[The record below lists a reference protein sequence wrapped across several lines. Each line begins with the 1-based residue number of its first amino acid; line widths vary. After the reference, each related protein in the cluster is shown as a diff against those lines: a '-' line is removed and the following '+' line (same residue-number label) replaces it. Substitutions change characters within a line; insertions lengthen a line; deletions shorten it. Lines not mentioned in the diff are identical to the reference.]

1 MTDTSGTT
9 EATAGGDH
17 RTPRDGGAPEAGARS
32 ASPADLASDIGR
44 RLAAHRGQR
53 GKRVAELA
61 REVGVTPS
69 LISQIER
76 GQSRPSVSTLFAM
89 AQALQVPV
97 DAFFREP
104 TPAAVPT
111 VSAVP
116 PLGAVAPPTVP
127 PPAPEG
133 WALPARERTE
143 PDGHG
148 RYMVRRR
155 DRATIDIEGGVRWE
169 RLTPQTMRHLDFFEL
184 VYGPGAQSN
193 PTLYSHPGTEMVL
206 VMSGRLDI
214 TVGFEHYRLEPGD
227 SMQFPSSMPHRYAN
241 PTEETTR
248 AVTVILYDCPDD
260 APQAPPDAR
269 TR

>member
-9 EATAGGDH
+9 EATADGDR
-17 RTPRDGGAPEAGARS
+17 RTPRDGPAAGAPS
-32 ASPADLASDIGR
+32 VSPADLASDIGR
-44 RLAAHRGQR
+44 RLAAHRGKR
-53 GKRVAELA
+53 GKRVVELA

-89 AQALQVPV
+89 AQALEVPV

-104 TPAAVPT
+104 AV
-111 VSAVP
+111 A
-116 PLGAVAPPTVP
+116 AVAPSPPVP
-127 PPAPEG
+127 PPAPPEG
-133 WALPARERTE
+133 WAVPVREHTE

-148 RYMVRRR
+148 RYMVRRG

-206 VMSGRLDI
+206 VTSGRLEI

-227 SMQFPSSMPHRYAN
+227 SMQFPSTMPHRYAN

-260 APQAPPDAR
+260 APKAPPDAR